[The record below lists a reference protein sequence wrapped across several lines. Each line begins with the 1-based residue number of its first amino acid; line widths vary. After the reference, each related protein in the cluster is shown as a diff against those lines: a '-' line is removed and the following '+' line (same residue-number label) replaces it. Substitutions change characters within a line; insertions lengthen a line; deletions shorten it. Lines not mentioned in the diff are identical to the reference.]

1 MKLTTQQLIQMI
13 CDLTDGNCEPRDIQ
27 HHTGF
32 DDEKCKEL
40 SDVAKACLSG
50 EVGIEDNKATYN
62 IQKAYAYVSTGYES
76 FDKTKHIHDYDRGMY
91 RGFYLVK
98 QRFEDLF
105 PELKP
110 LDK

>member
-1 MKLTTQQLIQMI
+1 MKLTAKQLIQTI
-13 CDLTDGNCEPRDIQ
+13 CDLMDGNCDPGDIRRE
-27 HHTGF
+27 TGW
-32 DDEKCKEL
+32 DIEKSKEL
-40 SDVAKACLSG
+40 SDIVKACLNG
-50 EVGIEDNKATYN
+50 EVEVEDNKATCN

-76 FDKTKHIHDYDRGMY
+76 FDKTKHIDDYDMGMY

-98 QRFEDLF
+98 QRLEDLF